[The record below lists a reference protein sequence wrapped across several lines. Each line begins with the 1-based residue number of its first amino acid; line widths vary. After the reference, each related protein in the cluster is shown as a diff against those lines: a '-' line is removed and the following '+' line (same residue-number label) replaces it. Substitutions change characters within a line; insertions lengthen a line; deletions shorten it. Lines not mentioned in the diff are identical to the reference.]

1 MSDIV
6 ERLRAMAGPHQPNV
20 CTEAADEIERLRLT
34 DDERMAIW
42 LASDDYLHHPDQC
55 DRVQWIRQALLGL
68 LARFESGRD

>member
-34 DDERMAIW
+34 AEERKVIEWCIFQQSVPQRKAVA
-42 LASDDYLHHPDQC
+42 L
-55 DRVQWIRQALLGL
+55 RALLNRIG
-68 LARFESGRD
+68 

>member
-6 ERLRAMAGPHQPNV
+6 ERLRAMAGPNVPNV

-42 LASDDYLHHPDQC
+42 LASDDYLYHQDPGG
-55 DRVQWIRQALLGL
+55 RAKWIRQALLGL
-68 LARFESGRD
+68 LARLGSGRD